1 MRDTAKVGMFESLH
15 GGDSPGL
22 VQAEQLLEQV
32 HALAGHYTGGRGVS
46 QAGASSETLT
56 DLSQVRA
63 LAGLTESDFSLVP
76 VCDHIVTNSRSID
89 SPLSSCLN
97 FFASK

>member
-1 MRDTAKVGMFESLH
+1 MFESLH

-76 VCDHIVTNSRSID
+76 VCDHIVTNSRSVD
-89 SPLSSCLN
+89 SPLSSSLN